1 MSSLTRSQQ
10 VSLAVLPKV
19 FGSLSFCFSWVI
31 IVTVLRDAKG
41 KRSKVYHRLVMGM
54 SLADVSS
61 SFALALSTWPIPS
74 SSGILWAVG
83 TTQTCTAQ
91 GFFTQFGISSP
102 LYNVSL
108 SFYYL
113 LAVRYGW
120 KEHELKRIEPYF
132 HVLPVA
138 WALLTGIA
146 GLPLQIFNSANL
158 WCWIGDG
165 PPGSGRN
172 GNTDPYR
179 WGFFYGPLWTAIV
192 VVTINLFLLF
202 SYVRTVT
209 LRSERYAQMMHLPPP
224 GITANTTQ
232 AATASAVAGVG
243 VAVTNGP
250 TRQAQ
255 LSSSTNDHSIA
266 LSDVEQME
274 NSHRGANDAYS
285 GEDTAAYADT
295 ETAATAAAQ
304 QLQQQKIDSSFVQ
317 TISNAD
323 DGVYYDQGYSSIN
336 AMSTSQTGGLSKGD
350 VKKISVEVGG
360 DNDNSRNDTEQQT
373 QQQVPPPNPLKTRKG
388 PRFSSH
394 RLSSLFNLTTIPERS
409 SRVNTPDVTSSTTAS
424 ATTSN
429 AANRLAMNKATQFLR
444 RRRQVANQCLRYAIA
459 FYWTW
464 IPITLVRIL
473 QTMNRPPVYGL
484 FVLASMNT
492 PMQGLPNFI
501 VYLYPLII
509 KARKQIQL
517 DRQLQNG
524 NSDRHN
530 GNRNVVNNNILEWIR
545 ISLSPASQS
554 MAAGGAALQQSQQNN
569 NSSSIPP
576 PPPKPGTSAPTADS
590 AK

>member
-1 MSSLTRSQQ
+1 MSSSPLTRSQQ
-10 VSLAVLPKV
+10 TALAVLPKV
-19 FGSLSFCFSWVI
+19 FGSLSFCSSWVI
-31 IVTVLRDAKG
+31 IVTVLRDVKG

-74 SSGILWAVG
+74 NSGILWAVG

-120 KEHELKRIEPYF
+120 KEHELKRVEPYF

-172 GNTDPYR
+172 ENTDPYR

-192 VVTINLFLLF
+192 IVTINLFLLF

-209 LRSERYAQMMHLPPP
+209 LRSERYARMMHLPPP
-224 GITANTTQ
+224 RTATNTTLIP
-232 AATASAVAGVG
+232 ATAGAGAG
-243 VAVTNGP
+243 TGAGAAETNGH
-250 TRQAQ
+250 TREAQ

-266 LSDVEQME
+266 MSDVEQME
-274 NSHRGANDAYS
+274 NSHGGGNDGDGDGGADAYV
-285 GEDTAAYADT
+285 DTD
-295 ETAATAAAQ
+295 EAAAVQQ
-304 QLQQQKIDSSFVQ
+304 QLDKSFVQ

-336 AMSTSQTGGLSKGD
+336 AMSTSHHGSSSKGD
-350 VKKISVEVGG
+350 INHFSVEEGG
-360 DNDNSRNDTEQQT
+360 ESDNSGNDAEQPP
-373 QQQVPPPNPLKTRKG
+373 QQQEPPCNALKTGKG
-388 PRFSSH
+388 SRFSSH
-394 RLSSLFNLTTIPERS
+394 RLSTLFNLTTIPERS
-409 SRVNTPDVTSSTTAS
+409 SRLSPPGAASTTTANATTAN
-424 ATTSN
+424 ATTSTT
-429 AANRLAMNKATQFLR
+429 ANRLALNKATQFLR
-444 RRRQVANQCLRYAIA
+444 RRRQVANQCLRYSVA

-473 QTMNRPPVYGL
+473 QTMNLPPVYGL
-484 FVLASMNT
+484 FVLAAMNT
-492 PMQGLPNFI
+492 PMQGLPNFV
-501 VYLYPLII
+501 VYLYPLIM

-517 DRQLQNG
+517 DRQQQNNKNERN
-524 NSDRHN
+524 NS
-530 GNRNVVNNNILEWIR
+530 NRNIVNNNIFEWIR

-554 MAAGGAALQQSQQNN
+554 AAAV
-569 NSSSIPP
+569 
-576 PPPKPGTSAPTADS
+576 TADE
-590 AK
+590 AVLR